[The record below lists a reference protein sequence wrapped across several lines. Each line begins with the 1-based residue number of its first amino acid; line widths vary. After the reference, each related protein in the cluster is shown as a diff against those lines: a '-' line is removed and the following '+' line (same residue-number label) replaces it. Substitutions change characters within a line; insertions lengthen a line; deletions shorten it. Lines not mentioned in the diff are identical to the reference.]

1 MPENLFIYWL
11 RWAPDGKTLRFT
23 TNGPVGTA
31 MWEVAADGGNL
42 HELLPG
48 WLEPTQGNWTP
59 DGRYF
64 VFSAV
69 RNNRADLWAMREKGD
84 LLHKVSREPVRLTAG
99 PLNMEAPQPTADGKK
114 ILAVGSQQRAE
125 VVRYDVKAAQFL
137 PFLGGVSAVGVSFS
151 RDGRW
156 LSYIKWPEGE
166 LWRCHVDGCE
176 KLQLTAAPLVVESA
190 DWSPDGSQIAF
201 AGGLPGEKAHVFLV
215 AGSTGASRQVA
226 SENLSLHN
234 PGWTPDGNSLLL
246 FEAEEGP
253 EKSSIR
259 FLDLKTTKMTSV
271 PDSLGRVGAKLSPD
285 GHYVA
290 ATTVDGQKLL
300 IFDVIT
306 QKWSDL
312 AQASINA
319 IQWSQDSKYVYFDTQ
334 SAAEPAIYRVRMSD
348 RKMETVASLKNF
360 RRVILPFQAW
370 MGLTPDGSPLLM
382 RDTGTQEVYAL
393 DFEEP

>member
-1 MPENLFIYWL
+1 M
-11 RWAPDGKTLRFT
+11 DG
-23 TNGPVGTA
+23 
-31 MWEVAADGGNL
+31 
-42 HELLPG
+42 
-48 WLEPTQGNWTP
+48 
-59 DGRYF
+59 
-64 VFSAV
+64 S
-69 RNNRADLWAMREKGD
+69 
-84 LLHKVSREPVRLTAG
+84 
-99 PLNMEAPQPTADGKK
+99 
-114 ILAVGSQQRAE
+114 
-125 VVRYDVKAAQFL
+125 
-137 PFLGGVSAVGVSFS
+137 
-151 RDGRW
+151 
-156 LSYIKWPEGE
+156 
-166 LWRCHVDGCE
+166 E
-176 KLQLTAAPLVVESA
+176 KLQLTAPPLVVESA

-226 SENLSLHN
+226 SENLSLHD

-259 FLDLKTTKMTSV
+259 FLDLKTMKTTSV
-271 PDSLGRVGAKLSPD
+271 PDSQGRVGAMLSPD

-300 IFDVIT
+300 IFDVT
-306 QKWSDL
+306 AQKWSEL

-334 SAAEPAIYRVRMSD
+334 STAEPAIYRVRMSD

-393 DFEEP
+393 DFEAP